1 MDGGNRFNGLSPCAQ
16 WMENRGHSPNRSEQV
31 LVHFGTIPFSPSLQS
46 VLIFDPNI
54 TDLCTKHPRSL
65 AQPSLINLPQEQSLV
80 KEAWGSRLINQPI
93 RTLISAASPKP
104 SKTDISPKQQT
115 KRHKHAHRMGS
126 VPANPVP
133 PPLEPLPVSFRPP
146 YSLSSLGHWS
156 KTLVPMV

>member
-1 MDGGNRFNGLSPCAQ
+1 
-16 WMENRGHSPNRSEQV
+16 MENRGRSPNRSEQV

-46 VLIFDPNI
+46 VLIFGPNI

-65 AQPSLINLPQEQSLV
+65 AQTSLMNLPQEQSLV

-126 VPANPVP
+126 VPANPPWNLCRSHFV
-133 PPLEPLPVSFRPP
+133 LLTVSLLLVIGLKRSYP
-146 YSLSSLGHWS
+146 WS
-156 KTLVPMV
+156 KTKTPLV

>member
-16 WMENRGHSPNRSEQV
+16 WMENRGRSPNRSEQV

-46 VLIFDPNI
+46 VLIFGPNI

-65 AQPSLINLPQEQSLV
+65 AQTSLMNLPQEQSLV

-104 SKTDISPKQQT
+104 SKTDISPKQQI

-126 VPANPVP
+126 VPAKPV
-133 PPLEPLPVSFRPP
+133 LRTKLPYENAPRFLRCI
-146 YSLSSLGHWS
+146 SLTRTRHSHED
-156 KTLVPMV
+156 

>member
-16 WMENRGHSPNRSEQV
+16 WMENRGRSPNRSEQV

-46 VLIFDPNI
+46 VLIFGPNI

-65 AQPSLINLPQEQSLV
+65 AQTSLMNLPQEQSLV

-104 SKTDISPKQQT
+104 SKTDISPKQQI

-126 VPANPVP
+126 VPANPRH
-133 PPLEPLPVSFRPP
+133 PPLGTFAGLIS
-146 YSLSSLGHWS
+146 SSLQSLFSWS
-156 KTLVPMV
+156 LV

>member
-16 WMENRGHSPNRSEQV
+16 WMENRGHSPNRSKQV

-46 VLIFDPNI
+46 VLIFGPNI

-65 AQPSLINLPQEQSLV
+65 DQTSLMNLPQEQSLV

-93 RTLISAASPKP
+93 RTLLSAASPKP
-104 SKTDISPKQQT
+104 PKTDISPKQQI

-126 VPANPVP
+126 VPAK
-133 PPLEPLPVSFRPP
+133 PLPVSFRPP